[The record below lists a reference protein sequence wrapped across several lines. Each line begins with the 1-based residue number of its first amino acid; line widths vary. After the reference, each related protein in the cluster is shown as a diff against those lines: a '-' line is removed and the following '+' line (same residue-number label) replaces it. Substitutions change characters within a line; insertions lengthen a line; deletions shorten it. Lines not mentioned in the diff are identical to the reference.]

1 MRKRWLLLVLAAIFG
16 LALLAVEEYTGELVN
31 SGNQD
36 GREQE
41 PDYYGLQLQHRR
53 YGVDGKLQQTLLS
66 QSSRHDAAQ
75 HHTLLE
81 QPVILTRDDQ
91 QQTWRVTAESGRIN
105 DNDHHI
111 ELATSVQID
120 SQPTHANQQFLTITT
135 DRLVYSPDD
144 TTAWSDVPVH
154 INSNTGSTDASSML
168 LDLNRQR
175 LVLHGNV
182 STRYAK
188 P

>member
-1 MRKRWLLLVLAAIFG
+1 MRKRWLLLLLTAVFG
-16 LALLAVEEYTGELVN
+16 LALLAVEEYTTELVN
-31 SGNQD
+31 STNPD
-36 GREQE
+36 SSEQE

-53 YGVDGKLQQTLLS
+53 YGVDGRLQQTLLS
-66 QSSRHDAAQ
+66 QSSRHDPERR
-75 HHTLLE
+75 HTLLE
-81 QPVILTRDDQ
+81 QPIILTRDDQ
-91 QQTWRVTAESGRIN
+91 QQTWRVTANAGLIN

-111 ELATSVQID
+111 ELAESVQID

-144 TTAWSDVPVH
+144 TTAWSDAPVH
-154 INSNTGSTDASSML
+154 INSNTGSTDASSMM
-168 LDLNRQR
+168 LDLSRQR